1 MHKSEVARIREEI
14 ELQLEAMQRGMSG
27 FASGA
32 ARHSFIR
39 ARMDRIGEYHHKL
52 ASGIGEQSADQL
64 VSNLYCEIMG

>member
-14 ELQLEAMQRGMSG
+14 ELQLEAMQRGMYG

-39 ARMDRIGEYHHKL
+39 ARMDRIGEYHHQL
-52 ASGIGEQSADQL
+52 TGQVGEKDADQI
-64 VSNLYCEIMG
+64 VSSLYCEIMG

>member
-14 ELQLEAMQRGMSG
+14 ELQLEAMQRGMYG

-39 ARMDRIGEYHHKL
+39 ARMDRIDEYHHKL
-52 ASGIGEQSADQL
+52 TDQIGEQGADQL
-64 VSNLYCEIMG
+64 VSSLYSEIVG